1 MRQLLTCE
9 LVCQLSAAV
18 TSLEHMTSQTTID
31 TTGPGDKAPAAPSDL
46 SPASGL
52 RGHPWFTLITVA
64 VGVMMVALDGTI
76 VAIANPAIQKDLKAS
91 FADVQWITNGYFLAL
106 AVSLITAGKLGDR
119 FGHRQTFLIGVVGF
133 AAASGAIGLSS
144 SIAAVVTFR
153 VFQGLFGALLMPAAL
168 GLLRATFPAE
178 KLNMAI
184 GIWGMVIG
192 ASTAGGPILGGV
204 LVEHVNWQSVFFINV
219 PVGAIALVL
228 GLLILLDHRAALGRG
243 PLNEHSASRSF
254 DILGIVLLSGAMFCL
269 VWALIKAPTWGWGD
283 GRTWTFIAV
292 SVVGFAL
299 FSFWETKVKEP
310 LIPLGLFRSVPL
322 SAGVVLMVLMA
333 IAFMGGLFF
342 VTFYLQN
349 VHGMKPIDAGLHL
362 LPLTGMM
369 IVGSP
374 LAGAMITKLGPRI
387 PLAGGMA
394 ATAIAMYGMSTLQTD
409 TGSAVMSLWFALLGL
424 GLAPVM
430 VGATEVIVGNAP
442 MELSGVAGG
451 LQQAAMQIGGSLGTA
466 VLGAVMAS
474 KVDGDLAAN
483 WKDAGLPPL
492 TPTQL
497 DQASEAVQVGV
508 APVAKGTPEAIAA
521 KIADVAH
528 DTFISGMS
536 LASLVACS
544 VAVVAVFVAL
554 LTKRGENAEAGA
566 GAAHI

>member
-1 MRQLLTCE
+1 
-9 LVCQLSAAV
+9 
-18 TSLEHMTSQTTID
+18 MTSQTTID
-31 TTGPGDKAPAAPSDL
+31 TTGAGDGASRSPSDQP
-46 SPASGL
+46 PASGL
-52 RGHPWFTLITVA
+52 RGHPWLTLLTVA

-76 VAIANPAIQKDLKAS
+76 VAIANPAIQADLEAS

-106 AVSLITAGKLGDR
+106 AVALITAGKLGDR

-144 SIAAVVTFR
+144 SIAGVVTFR
-153 VFQGLFGALLMPAAL
+153 VLQGLFGALLMPAAL

-219 PVGAIALVL
+219 PVGVLALVL
-228 GLLILLDHRAALGRG
+228 GVLILLDHRAENA
-243 PLNEHSASRSF
+243 PRSF
-254 DILGIVLLSGAMFCL
+254 DILGIALLSVAMFCL

-283 GRTWTFIAV
+283 GLTWTFIAA
-292 SVVGFAL
+292 SAVGFAL
-299 FSFWETKVKEP
+299 FAFWETKVKEP
-310 LIPLGLFRSVPL
+310 LIPLALFRSVAL

-349 VHGMKPIDAGLHL
+349 VHGMSPIDAGLHL

-374 LAGAMITKLGPRI
+374 LAGALITKLGPRI

-394 ATAIAMYGMSTLQTD
+394 ATAIAMYGMSTLETD
-409 TGSAVMSLWFALLGL
+409 TGSALMSLWFALLGL

-483 WKDAGLPPL
+483 WKDAGLPAL
-492 TPTQL
+492 TPAQL

-508 APVAKGTPEAIAA
+508 APVAKGTPPEIVA
-521 KIADVAH
+521 KITDVAH

-536 LASLVACS
+536 LASLVAAG
-544 VAVVAVFVAL
+544 VAAFAVLVAL

-566 GAAHI
+566 GVGHI

>member
-1 MRQLLTCE
+1 
-9 LVCQLSAAV
+9 
-18 TSLEHMTSQTTID
+18 MTSQTID
-31 TTGPGDKAPAAPSDL
+31 TPGPGDRASSAPSDQP
-46 SPASGL
+46 PATGL
-52 RGHPWFTLITVA
+52 RGHPWLTLLTVA

-76 VAIANPAIQKDLKAS
+76 VAIANPAIQADLKAS

-106 AVSLITAGKLGDR
+106 AVALITAGKLGDR

-153 VFQGLFGALLMPAAL
+153 VLQGLFGALLMPAAL

-219 PVGAIALVL
+219 PVGVLALVL
-228 GLLILLDHRAALGRG
+228 GVLILLDHRAENA
-243 PLNEHSASRSF
+243 PRSF
-254 DILGIVLLSGAMFCL
+254 DILGIALLSAAMFCL

-283 GRTWTFIAV
+283 GLTWTFIAV
-292 SVVGFAL
+292 SLAGFVL
-299 FSFWETKVKEP
+299 FAVWETKVKEP
-310 LIPLGLFRSVPL
+310 LIPLGLFRSVAL

-349 VHGMKPIDAGLHL
+349 VHGMSPIDAGLHL

-374 LAGAMITKLGPRI
+374 LAGAMITKLGPRV

-394 ATAIAMYGMSTLQTD
+394 SVAIAMFGMSTLETD

-483 WKDAGLPPL
+483 WKDAGLPAL
-492 TPTQL
+492 TPNQL

-508 APVAKGTPEAIAA
+508 APVAKGTPEAIVT
-521 KIADVAH
+521 KITDVAH

-536 LASLVACS
+536 LASLVAAG

-566 GAAHI
+566 GVGHI

>member
-1 MRQLLTCE
+1 
-9 LVCQLSAAV
+9 
-18 TSLEHMTSQTTID
+18 MTSQTTIE
-31 TTGPGDKAPAAPSDL
+31 TAGPGDGAPAAPSGG

-76 VAIANPAIQKDLKAS
+76 VAIANPAIKDDLNAS

-106 AVSLITAGKLGDR
+106 AVALITAGKLGDR

-133 AAASGAIGLSS
+133 AAASGAIGLSD
-144 SIAAVVTFR
+144 SIPLVVTFR
-153 VFQGLFGALLMPAAL
+153 VLQGVFGALLMPAAL

-178 KLNMAI
+178 KLNTAI

-219 PVGAIALVL
+219 PVGLLAVLL
-228 GLLILLDHRAALGRG
+228 GLVILLDHRAENA
-243 PLNEHSASRSF
+243 PRSF
-254 DILGIVLLSGAMFCL
+254 DVLGIALLSVAMFCL
-269 VWALIKAPTWGWGD
+269 VWALIKAPAWGWGD
-283 GRTWTFIAV
+283 GRTWAFIAA
-292 SVVGFAL
+292 SVVCFAL
-299 FSFWETKVKEP
+299 FALWETKVKEP

-349 VHGMKPIDAGLHL
+349 VHGMSPIDAGLHL

-374 LAGAMITKLGPRI
+374 LAAFLIGKLGPRV

-394 ATAIAMYGMSTLQTD
+394 ATALAMYGMSTLQTD
-409 TGSAVMSLWFALLGL
+409 TGSGVMSLWFALLGL

-466 VLGAVMAS
+466 VLGAVMVS
-474 KVDGDLAAN
+474 KVDSDLAGN

-492 TPTQL
+492 TPAQL
-497 DQASEAVQVGV
+497 AQASEAVQVGV
-508 APVAKGTPEAIAA
+508 APVSKGMPEAMVA
-521 KIADVAH
+521 KVTDVAH
-528 DTFISGMS
+528 DTFISGMG
-536 LASLVACS
+536 LASLVAAG

-554 LTKRGENAEAGA
+554 LTKRGVNADAGM
-566 GAAHI
+566 GPGHI

>member
-1 MRQLLTCE
+1 
-9 LVCQLSAAV
+9 
-18 TSLEHMTSQTTID
+18 MTSQTTID
-31 TTGPGDKAPAAPSDL
+31 ATGPGGKAPADPSDGQ
-46 SPASGL
+46 PAKGL

-76 VAIANPAIQKDLKAS
+76 VAIANPAIASDLGAT
-91 FADVQWITNGYFLAL
+91 FAEVQWITNAYFLAL

-133 AAASGAIGLSS
+133 AAASGAIGLSD
-144 SIAAVVTFR
+144 SIGLVVTFR

-184 GIWGMVIG
+184 GLWGMVIG

-219 PVGAIALVL
+219 PVGALALVL
-228 GLLILLDHRAALGRG
+228 GVLILRDHRAENA
-243 PLNEHSASRSF
+243 PRSF
-254 DILGIVLLSGAMFCL
+254 DLLGIALLSGAMFCL
-269 VWALIKAPTWGWGD
+269 VWALIKAPTWGWAD
-283 GRTWTFIAV
+283 GMTWAFLVGSAV
-292 SVVGFAL
+292 LFAA
-299 FSFWETKVKEP
+299 FAYWETKVAEP
-310 LIPLGLFRSVPL
+310 LVPLALFRSVPL

-349 VHGMKPIDAGLHL
+349 VHGMSPIDAGLHL

-374 LAGAMITKLGPRI
+374 LAGAAITKLGPRI

-394 ATAIAMYGMSTLQTD
+394 ATAIAMYGMSTLETD
-409 TGSAVMSLWFALLGL
+409 TGSGLMSIWFALLGF

-474 KVDGDLAAN
+474 KVDGDLPGN
-483 WKDAGLPPL
+483 WKGAGLPEL
-492 TPTQL
+492 TPAQL

-508 APVAKGTPEAIAA
+508 APVAEGTPGAIAA
-521 KIADVAH
+521 KITDVAH

-536 LASLVACS
+536 LASLVAAG

-566 GAAHI
+566 GVGHI

>member
-1 MRQLLTCE
+1 
-9 LVCQLSAAV
+9 
-18 TSLEHMTSQTTID
+18 MTSQTTID
-31 TTGPGDKAPAAPSDL
+31 KTGPEDKTPVSPSDQAPST
-46 SPASGL
+46 GL
-52 RGHPWFTLITVA
+52 RGHPWLTLITVA

-76 VAIANPAIQKDLKAS
+76 VAIANPAIAKDLGAT
-91 FADVQWITNGYFLAL
+91 FAEVQWITNAYFLAL

-119 FGHRQTFLIGVVGF
+119 FGHRQTFLIGVTGF
-133 AAASGAIGLSS
+133 AAASGAIGLSH
-144 SIAAVVTFR
+144 SIAFVVVFR

-192 ASTAGGPILGGV
+192 ASTAGGPILGGL
-204 LVEHVNWQSVFFINV
+204 LVEHVSWQSVFFINV
-219 PVGAIALVL
+219 PVGAIALAL
-228 GLLILLDHRAALGRG
+228 GMVILKDHRAENA
-243 PLNEHSASRSF
+243 PRSF
-254 DILGIVLLSGAMFCL
+254 DLLGIALLSGAMFCL
-269 VWALIKAPTWGWGD
+269 VWALIKAPAWGWGD
-283 GRTWTFIAV
+283 VQTWSFLGASLLGFV
-292 SVVGFAL
+292 LFAL
-299 FSFWETKVKEP
+299 WEKRVAEP

-342 VTFYLQN
+342 VTFYLQS
-349 VHGMKPIDAGLHL
+349 VHGMKPVEAGLHL

-374 LAGAMITKLGPRI
+374 LAGLAISKLGPRV

-394 ATAIAMYGMSTLQTD
+394 ATAIAMYGMSTLEAD
-409 TGSAVMSLWFALLGL
+409 TSSGLMSVWFALLGL

-474 KVDGDLAAN
+474 KVDSDLPGN
-483 WKDAGLPPL
+483 WTDAKLPPL
-492 TPTQL
+492 TPAQF
-497 DQASEAVQVGV
+497 DQASEAVQMGI
-508 APVAKGTPEAIAA
+508 APVTKETPAVIAA
-521 KIADVAH
+521 QITKVTH
-528 DTFISGMS
+528 ETFISGMS
-536 LASLVACS
+536 LACLVAAG

-566 GAAHI
+566 GVGHI

>member
-1 MRQLLTCE
+1 
-9 LVCQLSAAV
+9 
-18 TSLEHMTSQTTID
+18 MTSQTTIEK
-31 TTGPGDKAPAAPSDL
+31 TGSGDEIPAVPSDG

-76 VAIANPAIQKDLKAS
+76 VAIANPAIQKDLNAS

-106 AVSLITAGKLGDR
+106 AVALITAGKLGDR
-119 FGHRQTFLIGVVGF
+119 FGHRQTFLIGVIGF
-133 AAASGAIGLSS
+133 AAASGAIGLSD
-144 SIAAVVTFR
+144 SIPLVVTFR
-153 VFQGLFGALLMPAAL
+153 VLQGLFGALLMPAAL

-219 PVGAIALVL
+219 PVGLIAVL
-228 GLLILLDHRAALGRG
+228 LGVFILLDHRAQNA
-243 PLNEHSASRSF
+243 PRSF
-254 DILGIVLLSGAMFCL
+254 DVLGIALLSVAMFCL
-269 VWALIKAPTWGWGD
+269 VWALIKAPAWGWGD
-283 GRTWTFIAV
+283 GRTWGFVAA
-292 SVVGFAL
+292 SVVCFAL
-299 FSFWETKVKEP
+299 FAFWETKVREP
-310 LIPLGLFRSVPL
+310 LIPLALFRSVPL

-349 VHGMKPIDAGLHL
+349 VHGMSPIDAGLHL

-374 LAGAMITKLGPRI
+374 LAGFMITKLGPRI

-394 ATAIAMYGMSTLQTD
+394 VTALAMYGMSTLRTD
-409 TGSAVMSLWFALLGL
+409 TGSGVMSIWFALLGL

-474 KVDGDLAAN
+474 KVDSDLAGN
-483 WKDAGLPPL
+483 WKDAGLPQL
-492 TPTQL
+492 TPAQTA
-497 DQASEAVQVGV
+497 QAAEAVQVGMP
-508 APVAKGTPEAIAA
+508 PVAKGMPEAIVA
-521 KIADVAH
+521 KITEVTH

-536 LASLVACS
+536 LASLVACG

-554 LTKRGENAEAGA
+554 LTKTGENAEAGA
-566 GAAHI
+566 GIGHI

>member
-1 MRQLLTCE
+1 
-9 LVCQLSAAV
+9 
-18 TSLEHMTSQTTID
+18 MTSQTTISA
-31 TTGPGDKAPAAPSDL
+31 TGPGDKAAAAPSDPTP
-46 SPASGL
+46 STGL

-76 VAIANPAIQKDLKAS
+76 VAIANPAIQKDLGAS

-119 FGHRQTFLIGVVGF
+119 FGHRQTFLIGVTGF
-133 AAASGAIGLSS
+133 AAASGAIGLSH
-144 SIAAVVTFR
+144 SIAFVVTFR
-153 VFQGLFGALLMPAAL
+153 VLQGLFGALLMPAAL

-184 GIWGMVIG
+184 GLWGMVIG

-219 PVGAIALVL
+219 PVGAVALIL
-228 GLLILLDHRAALGRG
+228 GLLILRDHRAALGRSPENG
-243 PLNEHSASRSF
+243 YSAPRSF

-269 VWALIKAPTWGWGD
+269 VWALIKAPTWGWGSAT
-283 GRTWTFIAV
+283 TWAFLAV
-292 SVVGFAL
+292 SVLGFAL
-299 FSFWETKVKEP
+299 FAFWEQRVKEP

-349 VHGMKPIDAGLHL
+349 VHGMSPIDAGLHL

-374 LAGAMITKLGPRI
+374 LAGAAITKLGPRI

-394 ATAIAMYGMSTLQTD
+394 ATAIAMYGMSTLTSD
-409 TGSAVMSLWFALLGL
+409 TGSAVMSIWFALLGL

-474 KVDGDLAAN
+474 RVDSDLPGN
-483 WKDAGLPPL
+483 WTGAGLPKL
-492 TPTQL
+492 TQPQL
-497 DQASEAVQVGV
+497 DAASEAVQVGV

-521 KIADVAH
+521 KITTVAH

-536 LASLVACS
+536 LACLVAAG

>member
-1 MRQLLTCE
+1 
-9 LVCQLSAAV
+9 
-18 TSLEHMTSQTTID
+18 MTSQTTID
-31 TTGPGDKAPAAPSDL
+31 KTGSGGDAPAVPSDAA
-46 SPASGL
+46 PAKGL

-76 VAIANPAIQKDLKAS
+76 VAIANPAIQKDLGAT
-91 FADVQWITNGYFLAL
+91 FAEVQWITNGYFLAL

-133 AAASGAIGLSS
+133 AAASGAIGMSD
-144 SIAAVVTFR
+144 SIALVVTFR

-219 PVGAIALVL
+219 PVGILAVVL
-228 GLLILLDHRAALGRG
+228 GVLILLDHRAEKA
-243 PLNEHSASRSF
+243 PRSF
-254 DILGIVLLSGAMFCL
+254 DILGIALLSAAMFCL
-269 VWALIKAPTWGWGD
+269 VWALIKAPEWGWGD
-283 GRTWTFIAV
+283 GKTWGFIAA
-292 SVVGFAL
+292 SVIGFAL
-299 FSFWETKVKEP
+299 FGFWETKVREP
-310 LIPLGLFRSVPL
+310 LIPLALFRSVAL

-349 VHGMKPIDAGLHL
+349 VHGMSPIDAGLHL

-374 LAGAMITKLGPRI
+374 LAGAMITKFGPRV

-394 ATAIAMYGMSTLQTD
+394 LTAIAMYGMSTLATD
-409 TGSAVMSLWFALLGL
+409 TGSGIMSVWFALLGL

-474 KVDGDLAAN
+474 KVDSDLAGN
-483 WKDAGLPPL
+483 WADAGLPAL
-492 TPTQL
+492 TPAQEA
-497 DQASEAVQVGV
+497 QASEAVQVGV
-508 APVAKGTPEAIAA
+508 APVAPGTPDAVVT
-521 KIADVAH
+521 KITDVAH

-536 LASLVACS
+536 LASLVAAGVAL
-544 VAVVAVFVAL
+544 VAVAVAF

>member
-1 MRQLLTCE
+1 
-9 LVCQLSAAV
+9 
-18 TSLEHMTSQTTID
+18 MTSQTTID
-31 TTGPGDKAPAAPSDL
+31 TTGPGDKASASSEPA
-46 SPASGL
+46 PARGL

-76 VAIANPAIQKDLKAS
+76 VAIANPAIQKDLGAT
-91 FADVQWITNGYFLAL
+91 FAEVQWITNGYFLAL

-133 AAASGAIGLSS
+133 AAASGAIGLSD
-144 SIAAVVTFR
+144 SIALVVTFR

-219 PVGAIALVL
+219 PVGVIAVVL
-228 GLLILLDHRAALGRG
+228 GVLILLDHRAENA
-243 PLNEHSASRSF
+243 PRSF
-254 DILGIVLLSGAMFCL
+254 DLLGIGLLSGAMFCL

-283 GRTWTFIAV
+283 GKTWAFIAG
-292 SVVGFAL
+292 SVLLFAL
-299 FSFWETKVKEP
+299 FAFWETKVKEP
-310 LIPLGLFRSVPL
+310 LIPLALFRSVPL

-374 LAGAMITKLGPRI
+374 LAGAMITKVGPRI

-394 ATAIAMYGMSTLQTD
+394 ATAIAMYGMSTLETD

-474 KVDGDLAAN
+474 KVDSDLPAN
-483 WKDAGLPPL
+483 WKGAGLPEL
-492 TPTQL
+492 TPAQL

-536 LASLVACS
+536 LASLVAAG

-554 LTKRGENAEAGA
+554 LTKRGENADAGA
-566 GAAHI
+566 GVGHI

>member
-1 MRQLLTCE
+1 
-9 LVCQLSAAV
+9 
-18 TSLEHMTSQTTID
+18 MTSQTTID
-31 TTGPGDKAPAAPSDL
+31 TTGPGDGIPVAPSEQQ
-46 SPASGL
+46 PTKGL

-76 VAIANPAIQKDLKAS
+76 VAIANPAIQKDLNAS

-106 AVSLITAGKLGDR
+106 AVTLITAGKLGDR

-133 AAASGAIGLSS
+133 ALASGVIGLSD
-144 SIAAVVTFR
+144 SIAMVVTFR

-219 PVGAIALVL
+219 PVGVLAVAL
-228 GLLILLDHRAALGRG
+228 GAWILLDHRAQNA
-243 PLNEHSASRSF
+243 PRSF
-254 DILGIVLLSGAMFCL
+254 DILGIALLSAAMFCL
-269 VWALIKAPTWGWGD
+269 VWALIKAPDWGWGD
-283 GRTWTFIAV
+283 GKTWAFVGA
-292 SVVGFAL
+292 SVLGFAL
-299 FSFWETKVKEP
+299 FALWETKVKEP

-349 VHGMKPIDAGLHL
+349 VHGMTPIDAGLHL

-374 LAGAMITKLGPRI
+374 LAGALITKAGPRV

-394 ATAIAMYGMSTLQTD
+394 LTAIAMYGMSTLATD

-430 VGATEVIVGNAP
+430 VGATEVIVGNAA

-474 KVDGDLAAN
+474 KVDSDLPGN

-492 TPTQL
+492 TGAQL
-497 DQASEAVQVGV
+497 DQASEAVQVGM
-508 APVAKGTPEAIAA
+508 APVAKGTPEEIAA
-521 KIADVAH
+521 KVTEVAH

-536 LASLVACS
+536 LASLVAAGVAG
-544 VAVVAVFVAL
+544 VAVLVAF

-566 GAAHI
+566 GVGHI

>member
-1 MRQLLTCE
+1 
-9 LVCQLSAAV
+9 
-18 TSLEHMTSQTTID
+18 MTSQTTL
-31 TTGPGDKAPAAPSDL
+31 DKAGQGDGPSAGP
-46 SPASGL
+46 SEATPGKGL
-52 RGHPWFTLITVA
+52 RGHPWFTLFTVA

-76 VAIANPAIQKDLKAS
+76 VAIANPAIASDLGATL
-91 FADVQWITNGYFLAL
+91 ADVQWITNAYFLAL

-133 AAASGAIGLSS
+133 AAASGAIGLSD
-144 SIAAVVTFR
+144 SITLVIVFR
-153 VFQGLFGALLMPAAL
+153 VLQGLFGALLMPAAL

-204 LVEHVNWQSVFFINV
+204 LVEHVSWQSVFFINV
-219 PVGAIALVL
+219 PVGVVAVALGVW
-228 GLLILLDHRAALGRG
+228 ILLDHRAENA
-243 PLNEHSASRSF
+243 PRSF
-254 DILGIVLLSGAMFCL
+254 DIPGIALLSGAMFCL
-269 VWALIKAPTWGWGD
+269 VWALIKAPEWGWGD
-283 GRTWTFIAV
+283 GRTWAFIAA
-292 SVVGFAL
+292 SVAGFVVFA
-299 FSFWETKVKEP
+299 FWETKVREP

-349 VHGMKPIDAGLHL
+349 VHGLSPVDAGLHL

-374 LAGAMITKLGPRI
+374 LAGVAITKVGPRI

-394 ATAIAMYGMSTLQTD
+394 CTALAMYGISTLEKS
-409 TGSAVMSLWFALLGL
+409 TGSLTMSVWFALLGL

-442 MELSGVAGG
+442 LELSGVAGG
-451 LQQAAMQIGGSLGTA
+451 LQQSAMQVGGSLGTA

-474 KVDGDLAAN
+474 KVDGDLPDN
-483 WKDAGLPPL
+483 WAKAGLPPL
-492 TPTQL
+492 TPEQTGA
-497 DQASEAVQVGV
+497 ASQAVQVGV
-508 APVAKGTPEAIAA
+508 PPVAKGTPEAIAA
-521 KIADVAH
+521 KITDVAH

-536 LASLVACS
+536 LASLVAAG
-544 VAVVAVFVAL
+544 VAAVAIFVAL

-566 GAAHI
+566 GVGHI

>member
-1 MRQLLTCE
+1 
-9 LVCQLSAAV
+9 
-18 TSLEHMTSQTTID
+18 MTSQTTID
-31 TTGPGDKAPAAPSDL
+31 KTGPGDGTPAAPSDGA
-46 SPASGL
+46 PGKGL
-52 RGHPWFTLITVA
+52 RGHPWYTLITVA

-76 VAIANPAIQKDLKAS
+76 VAIANPAIGDDLGAS
-91 FADVQWITNGYFLAL
+91 LSELQWITNAYFLAL
-106 AVSLITAGKLGDR
+106 AVCLITAGKLGDR

-133 AAASGAIGLSS
+133 AAASGAIGLSD
-144 SIAAVVTFR
+144 SIALVITFR

-219 PVGAIALVL
+219 PVGVLAVVL
-228 GLLILLDHRAALGRG
+228 GAWILLDHRAENA
-243 PLNEHSASRSF
+243 PRSF
-254 DILGIVLLSGAMFCL
+254 DLLGIALLSAAMFCL
-269 VWALIKAPTWGWGD
+269 VWALIKAPEWGWGD
-283 GRTWTFIAV
+283 VQTWSFIIG
-292 SVVGFAL
+292 SFVGFGA
-299 FSFWETKVKEP
+299 FAFWETKVREP
-310 LIPLGLFRSVPL
+310 LIPLALFRSVPL

-349 VHGMKPIDAGLHL
+349 VHGMSPIDAGLHL

-374 LAGAMITKLGPRI
+374 LAGVMITKVGPRI
-387 PLAGGMA
+387 PLACGMA
-394 ATAIAMYGMSTLQTD
+394 FTALAMYGMSTLETD

-442 MELSGVAGG
+442 LELSGVAGG

-474 KVDGDLAAN
+474 KVDSDLEGN
-483 WKDAGLPPL
+483 WAKAGLPPL
-492 TPTQL
+492 TPEQAG
-497 DQASEAVQVGV
+497 QASEAVQVGV
-508 APVAKGTPEAIAA
+508 APVAEGTPPEIAT
-521 KIADVAH
+521 KITDVAH

-536 LASLVACS
+536 MASLVAAGVAA
-544 VAVVAVFVAL
+544 VAVLVAF

-566 GAAHI
+566 GVGHI

>member
-1 MRQLLTCE
+1 
-9 LVCQLSAAV
+9 
-18 TSLEHMTSQTTID
+18 MTSQITV
-31 TTGPGDKAPAAPSDL
+31 DKADRVPEPDPA
-46 SPASGL
+46 PASAKGF
-52 RGHPWFTLITVA
+52 RGHPWLTLFSVA
-64 VGVMMVALDGTI
+64 IGVMMVALDGTI
-76 VAIANPAIQKDLKAS
+76 VAIANPAIQKDLGAS

-106 AVSLITAGKLGDR
+106 AVTLITAGKLGDR

-133 AAASGAIGLSS
+133 AAASGAIGLSD
-144 SIAAVVTFR
+144 SIALVITFR

-192 ASTAGGPILGGV
+192 ASTAGGPILGGL
-204 LVEHVNWQSVFFINV
+204 LVQHVSWQSVFFINV
-219 PVGAIALVL
+219 PVGVLALVL
-228 GLLILLDHRAALGRG
+228 GLVILLDHRAENA
-243 PLNEHSASRSF
+243 PRSF
-254 DILGIVLLSGAMFCL
+254 DVPGIALLSGAMFCL

-283 GRTWTFIAV
+283 GMTWTFIGAAV
-292 SVVGFAL
+292 LCFVLFAI
-299 FSFWETKVKEP
+299 WETRVAEP

-349 VHGMKPIDAGLHL
+349 VHGMSPVDSGLHL

-369 IVGSP
+369 IVASP
-374 LAGAMITKLGPRI
+374 LAGAMITKVGPRI

-394 ATAIAMYGMSTLQTD
+394 CTALAMYGMSTLEAG
-409 TGSAVMSLWFALLGL
+409 TGSGIMSVWFGLLGL

-474 KVDGDLAAN
+474 KVDNDLAGN
-483 WKDAGLPPL
+483 WTDAKLPPL
-492 TPTQL
+492 SPAQL

-508 APVAKGTPEAIAA
+508 APVPAGTPAGIAA
-521 KIADVAH
+521 KITDVAH

-536 LASLVACS
+536 LACLVAAG
-544 VAVVAVFVAL
+544 VGVVAILVAL
-554 LTKRGENAEAGA
+554 LTKRGDNPEAAA

>member
-1 MRQLLTCE
+1 
-9 LVCQLSAAV
+9 
-18 TSLEHMTSQTTID
+18 MTSQTTVD
-31 TTGPGDKAPAAPSDL
+31 TTGPGDEAPAAP
-46 SPASGL
+46 PAPPQAAGL

-76 VAIANPAIQKDLKAS
+76 VAIANPAIQKDLGAT
-91 FADVQWITNGYFLAL
+91 FAQVQWITNGYFLAL

-133 AAASGAIGLSS
+133 AASSGAIGLSD
-144 SIAAVVTFR
+144 SIALVVTFR

-168 GLLRATFPAE
+168 GLLRATFPAD

-204 LVEHVNWQSVFFINV
+204 LVERVSWQSVFFINV
-219 PVGAIALVL
+219 PVGVLALVL
-228 GLLILLDHRAALGRG
+228 GVWILLDHRAENA
-243 PLNEHSASRSF
+243 PRSF
-254 DILGIVLLSGAMFCL
+254 DLLGIALLSAAMFCL
-269 VWALIKAPTWGWGD
+269 VWALIKAPDWGWGA
-283 GRTWTFIAV
+283 GRTWLFVVA

-299 FSFWETKVKEP
+299 FAFWETRVKEP

-349 VHGMKPIDAGLHL
+349 VHGMGPIDAGLHL

-374 LAGAMITKLGPRI
+374 LAGAMITKLGPRV

-394 ATAIAMYGMSTLQTD
+394 ATAIAMYGMSTLDTD
-409 TGSAVMSLWFALLGL
+409 TGSGVMSLWFALLGL

-474 KVDGDLAAN
+474 KVDSDLPGN
-483 WKDAGLPPL
+483 WKDAGLPAL
-492 TPTQL
+492 TPDQL
-497 DQASEAVQVGV
+497 DKASEAVQVGV
-508 APVAKGTPEAIAA
+508 PPVAPGTPAEVAA
-521 KIADVAH
+521 KIAGVAH

-536 LASLVACS
+536 LASLVAAG
-544 VAVVAVFVAL
+544 VAVVAVLVAF
-554 LTKRGENAEAGA
+554 LTKRGQNAEAGA

>member
-1 MRQLLTCE
+1 
-9 LVCQLSAAV
+9 
-18 TSLEHMTSQTTID
+18 MTSQTTID
-31 TTGPGDKAPAAPSDL
+31 TTGSGGKAPDAPSDAT
-46 SPASGL
+46 PGKGL
-52 RGHPWFTLITVA
+52 RGHPWLTLITVA

-76 VAIANPAIQKDLKAS
+76 VAIANPAIQKDLGAT
-91 FADVQWITNGYFLAL
+91 FAEVQWITNGYFLAL

-133 AAASGAIGLSS
+133 AAASGAIGLSD
-144 SIAAVVTFR
+144 SIAFVVVFR
-153 VFQGLFGALLMPAAL
+153 VLQGLFGALLMPAAL

-219 PVGAIALVL
+219 PVGVLAVVL
-228 GLLILLDHRAALGRG
+228 GVWILLDHRAENA
-243 PLNEHSASRSF
+243 PRSF
-254 DILGIVLLSGAMFCL
+254 DILGIALLSTAVFCL
-269 VWALIKAPTWGWGD
+269 VWALIKAPPSEWGWGD
-283 GRTWTFIAV
+283 PKTLGFLGA
-292 SVVGFAL
+292 SVLGFAL
-299 FSFWETKVKEP
+299 FAFWETKVKEP
-310 LIPLGLFRSVPL
+310 LIPLALFRSVAL

-349 VHGMKPIDAGLHL
+349 VHGMSPIDAGLHL

-374 LAGAMITKLGPRI
+374 LAGAMITKFGPRV

-394 ATAIAMYGMSTLQTD
+394 LTAIAMYGMSTLETD
-409 TGSAVMSLWFALLGL
+409 TGSGIMSLWFALLGL

-474 KVDGDLAAN
+474 KVNSDLAGN
-483 WKDAGLPPL
+483 WTKAGLPPL
-492 TPTQL
+492 TPEQEH
-497 DQASEAVQVGV
+497 QASEAVQVGV
-508 APVAKGTPEAIAA
+508 PPLAPGTPDAIAA
-521 KIADVAH
+521 KITGVAH

-536 LASLVACS
+536 TASLVAAG
-544 VAVVAVFVAL
+544 VAVVAVLVAF
-554 LTKRGENAEAGA
+554 LTKRGENAGAGA

>member
-1 MRQLLTCE
+1 
-9 LVCQLSAAV
+9 
-18 TSLEHMTSQTTID
+18 MTSQTTID
-31 TTGPGDKAPAAPSDL
+31 KTGPGDGPSTPSGPAPAT
-46 SPASGL
+46 GL
-52 RGHPWFTLITVA
+52 RGHPWVTLITVA

-76 VAIANPAIQKDLKAS
+76 VAIANPAIGKDLGAS
-91 FADVQWITNGYFLAL
+91 WSELQWITNAYFLAL

-119 FGHRQTFLIGVVGF
+119 FGHRQTFLIGVAGF
-133 AAASGAIGLSS
+133 AASSGAIGLSD
-144 SIAAVVTFR
+144 SIAAVIVFR

-219 PVGAIALVL
+219 PVGVLAVVL
-228 GLLILLDHRAALGRG
+228 GVLILLDHRAENA
-243 PLNEHSASRSF
+243 PRSF
-254 DILGIVLLSGAMFCL
+254 DVVGIVLLSASMFCL
-269 VWALIKAPTWGWGD
+269 VWALIKAPEWGWGD
-283 GRTWTFIAV
+283 GKTWLFIAV
-292 SVVGFAL
+292 SVMGFAA

-310 LIPLGLFRSVPL
+310 LIPLAMFRSVPL

-349 VHGMKPIDAGLHL
+349 VHGMSPVDAGLHL
-362 LPLTGMM
+362 LPLTAMM
-369 IVGSP
+369 IVASP
-374 LAGAMITKLGPRI
+374 LAGAMITKFGPRV
-387 PLAGGMA
+387 PLAGGMVC
-394 ATAIAMYGMSTLQTD
+394 TAVAMYGMSTLETD
-409 TGSAVMSLWFALLGL
+409 TGSVAMSVWFALLGL

-474 KVDGDLAAN
+474 KVDSDLAGN
-483 WKDAGLPPL
+483 WTDAGLPAL
-492 TPTQL
+492 TPAQEELTAQ
-497 DQASEAVQVGV
+497 AVQQGI
-508 APVAKGTPEAIAA
+508 APVPEGTPEQIAA
-521 KIADVAH
+521 KITDVAH
-528 DTFISGMS
+528 DTFVSGMS
-536 LASLVACS
+536 LASLVAAGVAA
-544 VAVVAVFVAL
+544 VAVLVAF

-566 GAAHI
+566 GVGHI

>member
-1 MRQLLTCE
+1 
-9 LVCQLSAAV
+9 
-18 TSLEHMTSQTTID
+18 MTGQTTID
-31 TTGPGDKAPAAPSDL
+31 EAGPGGAGPQAPPSSPAA
-46 SPASGL
+46 AGL
-52 RGHPWFTLITVA
+52 RGHPWLTLITVA

-76 VAIANPAIQKDLKAS
+76 VAIANPAIRDHLHAT
-91 FADVQWITNGYFLAL
+91 FADVQWITNAYFLAL
-106 AVSLITAGKLGDR
+106 AVTLITAGKLGDR
-119 FGHRQTFLIGVVGF
+119 FGHRQTFLVGVTGF
-133 AAASGAIGLSS
+133 AAASGAIGLSN
-144 SIAAVVTFR
+144 SIVAVITFR

-204 LVEHVNWQSVFFINV
+204 LVQHVNWQSVFFINV
-219 PVGAIALVL
+219 PVGALALLL
-228 GLLILLDHRAALGRG
+228 GLLILRDHRAENA
-243 PLNEHSASRSF
+243 PRSF
-254 DILGIVLLSGAMFCL
+254 DLLGIALLSGAMFCL
-269 VWALIKAPTWGWGD
+269 VWALIKAPAWGWGN
-283 GRTWTFIAV
+283 GRTWLFVAA
-292 SVVGFAL
+292 SVVLFVLFAL
-299 FSFWETKVKEP
+299 WENRVAEP

-349 VHGMKPIDAGLHL
+349 VHGMTPVGAGLHL

-374 LAGAMITKLGPRI
+374 LAGAAITKLGPRI

-394 ATAIAMYGMSTLQTD
+394 ATAIAMYGMSTLKEG
-409 TGSAVMSLWFALLGL
+409 TGSGVMSLWFALLGL

-474 KVDGDLAAN
+474 KVDGDLPGN
-483 WKDAGLPPL
+483 WKAAGLPPL
-492 TPTQL
+492 TPDQL
-497 DQASEAVQVGV
+497 DKASEAVQVGV
-508 APVAKGTPEAIAA
+508 APVPKGVPEQIAA
-521 KIADVAH
+521 KITEVAH
-528 DTFISGMS
+528 HTFVSGMS
-536 LASLVACS
+536 LASLVAAG
-544 VAVVAVFVAL
+544 VAAVAILVAL

-566 GAAHI
+566 GVGHI

>member
-1 MRQLLTCE
+1 
-9 LVCQLSAAV
+9 
-18 TSLEHMTSQTTID
+18 MTSRITID
-31 TTGPGDKAPAAPSDL
+31 KADRIPEPAAAPDPAPAR
-46 SPASGL
+46 GL
-52 RGHPWFTLITVA
+52 RGHPWLTLFAVA
-64 VGVMMVALDGTI
+64 IGVMMVALDGTI
-76 VAIANPAIQKDLKAS
+76 VAIANPVIQDKLDAS

-106 AVSLITAGKLGDR
+106 AVTLITAGKLGDR

-133 AAASGAIGLSS
+133 AAASGAIGLSD
-144 SIAAVVTFR
+144 SIAFVITFR

-204 LVEHVNWQSVFFINV
+204 LVEHVSWQSVFFINV
-219 PVGAIALVL
+219 PVGVIALVL
-228 GLLILLDHRAALGRG
+228 GLFILLDHRAQNA
-243 PLNEHSASRSF
+243 PRSF
-254 DILGIVLLSGAMFCL
+254 DVLGILLLSGAMFCL

-283 GRTWTFIAV
+283 GLTWAFIAGSVLCFLLFAVWENFV
-292 SVVGFAL
+292 S
-299 FSFWETKVKEP
+299 EP
-310 LIPLGLFRSVPL
+310 LIPLGLFRSVAL

-349 VHGMKPIDAGLHL
+349 VHGMSPIDSGLHL

-374 LAGAMITKLGPRI
+374 LAGALITKAGPRI

-394 ATAIAMYGMSTLQTD
+394 LTAIAMYGMSTLEPG
-409 TGSAVMSLWFALLGL
+409 TGSGVMSVWFALLGL

-474 KVDGDLAAN
+474 KVDSDLPGNWAAA
-483 WKDAGLPPL
+483 KLPELPPA
-492 TPTQL
+492 QL
-497 DQASEAVQVGV
+497 DQVSEAVQVGV
-508 APVAKGTPEAIAA
+508 APVPPGTPAPVAA
-521 KIADVAH
+521 QITQVAH
-528 DTFISGMS
+528 DTFMSGMG
-536 LASLVACS
+536 LACLVAAA
-544 VAVVAVFVAL
+544 VAAFAVLVAL